1 MGGRKT
7 GTTASWLRQSPAR
20 RTHVV
25 APKSVHVT
33 HWYNEL
39 QRWWPEAVV
48 WIGRGTKALRLHNI
62 DAATQV
68 FDDRPSVY
76 VCTYDAMKA
85 DEAELLRAKF
95 DAVVFDEGHKLKGR
109 TTQVAKSAN
118 RFAKAQRCLVVTGTP
133 VMNKAEELWQYL
145 HMLFPK
151 DFRSFH
157 AWVDEHFKITYAN
170 YRGKMVKQ
178 IGDFLPGHEDIV
190 RAQLSGVIIQREL
203 AELFPG
209 EVWIEEPEHIA
220 IDVELSKA
228 ERKIYDSL
236 VEHSW
241 AQTEMRKP
249 IIGSNAL
256 SVQTKLRQMSSD
268 WGNIDPDLAIGS
280 KITAAVELI
289 PELARE
295 KPVLV
300 LATYRATC
308 NRLAQ
313 ALSDKGLRVAVWT
326 GEFTNWQ
333 VDGMQYFLDGE
344 YDVVVGTI
352 ASLAEGVDGL
362 QYRTNTYRYLG
373 LGDYAYFGAGT

>member
-1 MGGRKT
+1 
-7 GTTASWLRQSPAR
+7 
-20 RTHVV
+20 
-25 APKSVHVT
+25 
-33 HWYNEL
+33 
-39 QRWWPEAVV
+39 
-48 WIGRGTKALRLHNI
+48 
-62 DAATQV
+62 
-68 FDDRPSVY
+68 
-76 VCTYDAMKA
+76 
-85 DEAELLRAKF
+85 
-95 DAVVFDEGHKLKGR
+95 
-109 TTQVAKSAN
+109 
-118 RFAKAQRCLVVTGTP
+118 
-133 VMNKAEELWQYL
+133 
-145 HMLFPK
+145 MLFPK

-362 QYRTNTYRYLG
+362 QYRTNQLVMLDHDWTYAVNEQAIGRLKRQGQSLRTVVYHL
-373 LGDYAYFGAGT
+373 YAKDTVDRTVLSANLRKLNVTQTLKGRPLHDVLYGVDDIDLVLEDA